1 MVKIEPAANDKAA
14 ANAEEFFVCA
24 VGGMQMKLVVRAD
37 CPVDAV
43 MSKEQYRKIRVEKH
57 IHHGGQKIIPASKFG
72 SIKICGIFTSSIV
85 TCSGYASS
93 NIFVQES
100 GDDFLVINENLAQ
113 HLGIKSKGENLKSP
127 QR

>member
-1 MVKIEPAANDKAA
+1 MVKMEPA
-14 ANAEEFFVCA
+14 ANAEEFFVCT

-43 MSKEQYRKIRVEKH
+43 MSKDQFRKIRTEKH
-57 IHHGGQKIIPASKFG
+57 IHKNGQRIAASKFG
-72 SIKICGIFTSSIV
+72 SIEICGIFTSSIV

-100 GDDFLVINENLAQ
+100 GDDFLVINESLAQ